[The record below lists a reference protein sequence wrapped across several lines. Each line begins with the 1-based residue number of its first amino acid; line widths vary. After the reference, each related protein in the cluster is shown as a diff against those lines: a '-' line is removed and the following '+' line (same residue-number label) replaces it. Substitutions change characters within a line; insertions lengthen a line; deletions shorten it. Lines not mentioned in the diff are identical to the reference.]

1 MASLSA
7 AYRLSARL
15 ATRQLPQNVA
25 RRGFRSSP
33 ASAAAQ
39 NFQMPA
45 LSPTMTEGNIAS
57 WKIKEG
63 ESFSAGDV
71 LLEIET
77 DKAQMDVEAQDDG
90 ILAKITMGDGSKAV
104 KVGERIAVLA
114 EPGDDLNSLEIPA
127 EEKTQQQPAAPKES
141 QPAEAPK
148 PSGPTP
154 SSKSTAS
161 PPGKAMK
168 QKYPLYPSV
177 INALHANGLSK
188 EDADKIPATG
198 PSGRLLKGDVLAYAG
213 KLSDSAY
220 ASNLSRIVSEKAH
233 LDLSNIKVAQPK
245 APAAAPSASSA
256 PAEPVPEPVTEVTL
270 PINFKAVLECQ
281 KRLQDSLGVY
291 LPLSEF
297 VARATEL
304 ANEDLPRSKN
314 AQPTADEL
322 FDAIVGVNN
331 IPTTSKGQFIPEV
344 SALPSFAP
352 KPAKTAPKSDI
363 IDILTG
369 KSTRSKSAKTIG
381 PSASAIASPVN
392 VFSVSVPKGEEKR
405 ATIFLE
411 RVKTVLE
418 KQPGDLVL

>member
-1 MASLSA
+1 
-7 AYRLSARL
+7 
-15 ATRQLPQNVA
+15 
-25 RRGFRSSP
+25 
-33 ASAAAQ
+33 
-39 NFQMPA
+39 
-45 LSPTMTEGNIAS
+45 
-57 WKIKEG
+57 
-63 ESFSAGDV
+63 
-71 LLEIET
+71 
-77 DKAQMDVEAQDDG
+77 
-90 ILAKITMGDGSKAV
+90 MGDGSKAV

-114 EPGDDLNSLEIPA
+114 EPGDDLSSLEIPA

-141 QPAEAPK
+141 QPAEAHK

-220 ASNLSRIVSEKAH
+220 ASNLSKIVSEKAH

-245 APAAAPSASSA
+245 APAAAPSASAA

-270 PINFKAVLECQ
+270 LINFKAVLECQ

-304 ANEDLPRSKN
+304 ANEDLPRPKN

-331 IPTTSKGQFIPEV
+331 IPTTSKGLFIPEV
-344 SALPSFAP
+344 SALPSFTP
-352 KPAKTAPKSDI
+352 KPAKTSPKSDI

-369 KSTRSKSAKTIG
+369 KSTRSKSAKAVG

>member
-7 AYRLSARL
+7 AYRLSAHL

-114 EPGDDLNSLEIPA
+114 EPGDDLSSLEIPA

-220 ASNLSRIVSEKAH
+220 ASNLSKIVSEKAH

-245 APAAAPSASSA
+245 APAAAPSASAA

-344 SALPSFAP
+344 SALPSFTP
-352 KPAKTAPKSDI
+352 KPAKTAPKSDV

-369 KSTRSKSAKTIG
+369 KSTRSKSAKTVG

>member
-1 MASLSA
+1 
-7 AYRLSARL
+7 
-15 ATRQLPQNVA
+15 
-25 RRGFRSSP
+25 
-33 ASAAAQ
+33 
-39 NFQMPA
+39 
-45 LSPTMTEGNIAS
+45 
-57 WKIKEG
+57 
-63 ESFSAGDV
+63 
-71 LLEIET
+71 
-77 DKAQMDVEAQDDG
+77 
-90 ILAKITMGDGSKAV
+90 MGDGSKAV

-245 APAAAPSASSA
+245 APAAAPAASSA